1 MKIIRITTL
10 ILLVAGLFSSCL
22 TTKQTNLL
30 KDPGGD
36 IPHYPK
42 VEAIGEYQIKP
53 GDELLVQITSAGFD
67 TRTEQLF
74 SLFSSKNNSS
84 NQSSD
89 NRTKLRTLTVDPDGT
104 VYFPYLGLI
113 PVKDMTTSEIKQL
126 LEDRLNKEI
135 TESCFVEVY
144 LENRYFSVIGE
155 SRVGR
160 YPIAKEQMTIYQAL
174 AQSQDINPYGDRSKV
189 KIIRQTDSGTVVK
202 TFDIRS
208 KDIINSE
215 FYYIQPNDVIYIQP
229 LGRQFW
235 GIDSFGAIFAIISTV
250 ASIGLVIYNFSK

>member
-1 MKIIRITTL
+1 
-10 ILLVAGLFSSCL
+10 
-22 TTKQTNLL
+22 
-30 KDPGGD
+30 
-36 IPHYPK
+36 
-42 VEAIGEYQIKP
+42 
-53 GDELLVQITSAGFD
+53 
-67 TRTEQLF
+67 
-74 SLFSSKNNSS
+74 
-84 NQSSD
+84 
-89 NRTKLRTLTVDPDGT
+89 
-104 VYFPYLGLI
+104 
-113 PVKDMTTSEIKQL
+113 
-126 LEDRLNKEI
+126 
-135 TESCFVEVY
+135 
-144 LENRYFSVIGE
+144 VIGE

-160 YPIAKEQMTIYQAL
+160 YPIAKEQTTIYQAL